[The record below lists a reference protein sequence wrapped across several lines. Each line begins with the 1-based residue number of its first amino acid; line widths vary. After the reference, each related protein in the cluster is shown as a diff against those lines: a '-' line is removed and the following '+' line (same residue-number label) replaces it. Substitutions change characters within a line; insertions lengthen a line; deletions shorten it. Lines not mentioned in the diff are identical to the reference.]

1 MSERIEPFTLHV
13 PDEDLADLRRRLAA
27 VRWPAGGT
35 VTDTSQGPT
44 WDKLAALVAHW
55 RDKYDW
61 RACEAELNSLGQYRT
76 TIDGLDIDFLHVRSA
91 EPGALPL
98 IMTHGW
104 PGSVLEFRKVIG
116 PLTDPVAYGGVASD
130 AFDLIL
136 PTLPGF
142 GFSAKPAETGWGP
155 GRVAD
160 AWITLMERLGYQRWG
175 AQGGDLGCA
184 VTDEMARRT
193 PAGLIGMHLNFAMF
207 GPAPDEIADAT
218 EEERAMLASAKYF
231 WDTLSGYAK
240 EQGTRPQT
248 IGYSLADSP
257 VGQAAW
263 VYAMLQDTCGT
274 PGNAEASFTLDEM
287 LDDIMLYWLPNS
299 GASTARMYWE
309 MTQSGWSAP
318 ATIDAPTAL
327 PTGFTMSPKEHV
339 RKSRRWLERRYS
351 NVIHFNDLPAG
362 GHFTALEQP
371 EGFVADVRATFA
383 QLR

>member
-44 WDKLAALVAHW
+44 QDKLAALVAHW

-61 RACEAELNSLGQYRT
+61 RACEAELNGLGQYRT

-116 PLTDPVAYGGVASD
+116 PLTDPIAYGGVAAD

-160 AWITLMERLGYQRWG
+160 AWITLMQRLGYQRWG

-207 GPAPDEIADAT
+207 APTPDEIADAT
-218 EEERAMLASAKYF
+218 EQERAMLAGAKYF

-351 NVIHFNDLPAG
+351 NVIHFNELPAG
-362 GHFTALEQP
+362 GQFTALEQP

>member
-27 VRWPAGGT
+27 VRWPAGET

-44 WDKLAALVAHW
+44 RDKLAALVAHW

-61 RACEAELNSLGQYRT
+61 RACEAALNGLGQHRT

-116 PLTDPVAYGGVASD
+116 PLTDPVAHGGVASD

-207 GPAPDEIADAT
+207 GPTPDEIADAT

-309 MTQSGWSAP
+309 MTQSSWSPP

-351 NVIHFNDLPAG
+351 NVIHFNELPAG

-383 QLR
+383 KLR